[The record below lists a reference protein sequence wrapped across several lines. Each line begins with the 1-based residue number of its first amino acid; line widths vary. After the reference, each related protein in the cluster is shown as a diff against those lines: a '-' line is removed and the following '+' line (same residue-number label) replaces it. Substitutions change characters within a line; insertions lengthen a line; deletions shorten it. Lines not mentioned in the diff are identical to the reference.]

1 MSCKKWRWLSS
12 CMETGGAALFLIV
25 FLVQRGW
32 NIVSIVCAVL
42 MLAGIVLYAVK
53 SRCPACGRYLSGRTP
68 LSAACCP
75 YCGAA
80 LDKENPAHK

>member
-12 CMETGGAALFLIV
+12 CMETGGAALLLIA

-53 SRCPACGRYLSGRTP
+53 SRCPACGRSHDLDDPR
-68 LSAACCP
+68 CP
-75 YCGAA
+75 FCGAA
-80 LDKENPAHK
+80 NPNL